1 MEWLIIPNKSTD
13 LIHYG
18 TKGQKWGKRKQENKV
33 GKIPAK
39 IDSQLSSSHKS
50 LGKMKYE
57 DAVKYY
63 KSIHKTSPKI
73 LSAWLQ
79 KHKIGIKETGKALNA
94 AQYKKYVEN
103 AVNKAKAGTDRSNE
117 LKNITNRALGSNER
131 YKTKDFNTYSNSN
144 KSTAT
149 KKKVTTLK
157 KKTTTSKK
165 KVVAIKDEPVKKA
178 TVERKPSKTP
188 FTLKTATRRNAIR
201 KNI

>member
-1 MEWLIIPNKSTD
+1 MDWMILPNESTD
-13 LIHYG
+13 LIHHG
-18 TKGQKWGKRKQENKV
+18 VKGQKWGKRKQKNKV

-57 DAVKYY
+57 DVIKYY

-79 KHKIGIKETGKALNA
+79 KHKIGAKETGKTLNT

-103 AVNKAKAGTDRSNE
+103 AAKKAKASTDRSNE
-117 LKNITNRALGSNER
+117 LKNITNRALGEHAR
-131 YKTKDFNTYSNSN
+131 YKTDDIPTFKSN
-144 KSTAT
+144 KSTTT
-149 KKKVTTLK
+149 KKKVTATSTK

-165 KVVAIKDEPVKKA
+165 KPVVIKKVEEKKVVKA
-178 TVERKPSKTP
+178 P
-188 FTLKTATRRNAIR
+188 FTLQTAVRRNKIK
-201 KNI
+201 KNIMSRR